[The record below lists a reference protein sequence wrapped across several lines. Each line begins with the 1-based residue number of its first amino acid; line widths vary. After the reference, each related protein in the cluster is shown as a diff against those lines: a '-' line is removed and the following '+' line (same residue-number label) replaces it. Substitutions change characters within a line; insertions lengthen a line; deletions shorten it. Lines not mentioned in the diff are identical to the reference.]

1 MRKIICTVFGL
12 AISLLTSTA
21 AMAQDQDAAA
31 AMGAGNI
38 TTNAAICQ
46 QNGDCLKALAQC
58 EESLKTSQQGA
69 EAALN
74 AQRQCQERLV
84 PVVPKVK
91 KTAPPAPPACSGA
104 HAIAEG
110 SWCGCH
116 VNVDGTG
123 DIDPALIP
131 VRKFGAGNLVV
142 CVSGPE
148 ALRLAREAK
157 LRIDMMDKKVPGW
170 NDATAS
176 VNILLGR
183 INYPVV
189 PGVDAPKT
197 NSERAVALAAMIN
210 NLYQWIAD
218 ENERMLRINI
228 FLDNDLPS
236 LKVMREK
243 YCPPISG
250 KSGATWEERC
260 QAGIDALKD
269 TRVSATFGARGGVIG
284 TPVATGG
291 MVVATAE
298 LAYYPARKSSYGI
311 VVGAYG
317 GIMGDNNRSTQYIFG
332 TEIGPRFFLDDEK
345 HLSIDVL
352 GYGQSRRFAKHS
364 DNYRGA
370 GVWTGWDVGVR
381 PRLRYCAGDSR
392 AFCVGGDVSLGYTP
406 GDNGWTG
413 PYSMEKKPGLV
424 WGAGLSLSGTVHL
437 F

>member
-1 MRKIICTVFGL
+1 MKKILSMLGFVVVSS
-12 AISLLTSTA
+12 ISSA
-21 AMAQDQDAAA
+21 AMAQDADAAA
-31 AMGAGNI
+31 AMGAGSV
-38 TTNAAICQ
+38 TTNAALCQ
-46 QNGDCLKALAQC
+46 DSGECKKVLAQC
-58 EESLKTSQQGA
+58 EESLKQSQAGA
-69 EAALN
+69 EAAIN
-74 AQRQCQERLV
+74 AMRKCEELRR
-84 PVVPKVK
+84 VVPQPK
-91 KTAPPAPPACSGA
+91 KTTPPAPPACSGP

-116 VNVDGTG
+116 VNLDGTG
-123 DIDPALIP
+123 DIDPNLIP

-157 LRIDMMDKKVPGW
+157 LRLDIMEKDKVPGW
-170 NDATAS
+170 DDANKS
-176 VNILLGR
+176 VSILLAN

-189 PGVDAPKT
+189 PGTAAPST
-197 NSERAVALAAMIN
+197 NPQRAAALAAMIN
-210 NLYQWIAD
+210 NLHQWIAGEAD
-218 ENERMLRINI
+218 RQQKLNLFFETE
-228 FLDNDLPS
+228 LPA
-236 LKVMREK
+236 LKVMLAK
-243 YCPPISG
+243 YCPEIAG
-250 KSGATWEERC
+250 KPNATWEEKCNPERL
-260 QAGIDALKD
+260 QD
-269 TRVSATFGARGGVIG
+269 TRVGVSFGARGGVTG

-317 GIMGDNNRSTQYIFG
+317 GIMGDNNRGTQYIFG